1 MHKQLDMQVTARRV
15 PLTPAGAAALKR
27 LASYDLVVF
36 SSKQAQSFFMQ
47 LLRKRGIKLP
57 PSARMLRVGPRKDLL
72 HHAVAG
78 KRILYP
84 RSALAPYDIVRA
96 LRAKGT
102 RVVPLVIYTVLPVP
116 LGAGERRM
124 LTIGKAHS
132 ISFRSPS
139 GVRGLLSQ
147 LSAKERRIART
158 LPAYCI
164 GGTTAAAARAAG
176 FSKAV
181 VKRL

>member
-1 MHKQLDMQVTARRV
+1 MHKQLDMQVTAKRV
-15 PLTPAGAAALKR
+15 PLTPAGAAALRR

-36 SSKQAQSFFMQ
+36 SSKYAQLFFMR
-47 LLRKRGIKLP
+47 LLRRQGTKVPRSVGV
-57 PSARMLRVGPRKDLL
+57 LRVGPRRDLL
-72 HHAVAG
+72 RHAVAG

-139 GVRGLLSQ
+139 GVRGL
-147 LSAKERRIART
+147 
-158 LPAYCI
+158 
-164 GGTTAAAARAAG
+164 
-176 FSKAV
+176 
-181 VKRL
+181 